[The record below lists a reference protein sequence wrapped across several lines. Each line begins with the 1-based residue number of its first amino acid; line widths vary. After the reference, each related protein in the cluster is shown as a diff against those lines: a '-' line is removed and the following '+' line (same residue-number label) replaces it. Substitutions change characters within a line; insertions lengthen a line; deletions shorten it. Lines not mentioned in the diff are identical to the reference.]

1 MNVPLKNDTILD
13 NNSEIIVR
21 TLNQPSVT
29 DVEVID
35 GIVNL
40 VIEKSVGVEVI
51 GDTKVRVSVQD
62 DFDDYEEII
71 DEDDIDINPNYLN

>member
-1 MNVPLKNDTILD
+1 MG
-13 NNSEIIVR
+13 

-40 VIEKSVGVEVI
+40 VIEKQMGVEVI

-62 DFDDYEEII
+62 DFDEYEEIED
-71 DEDDIDINPNYLN
+71 DEIDIDINEDYLK